1 MRMKFNK
8 LSQLVL
14 AAAFSLTAAGLLTAC
29 STLTADFVYVTSA
42 LATGSNQYGQVDVFE
57 VNQDSGRMRKIPASP
72 FPSGGRNPVADAPAP
87 DNASLYVVNEDD
99 NSIVQFIIGNDGKL
113 YPNYTTNTPG
123 VFPFAIAPVKGY
135 LYVLDTYQPLPTC
148 NSASPCSGSVGVF
161 PINKDDSL
169 GAAISNTSNGTS
181 YWPLTLPASPNDV
194 IVPTGIATGASGAY
208 VYVTAYD
215 SSVSPTVGYV
225 FGFSVNSDG
234 SLAPVNGG
242 TPFAAGTH
250 PSAVAGNPAANDL
263 YVTDMGPGNILG
275 FQINA
280 GMLTPLS
287 GSPYPS
293 GNQPVAI
300 VVDGKG
306 RFAYAANSLDANVTA
321 YTINAGNLTRVG
333 AYTTG
338 AQPVALGID
347 PYLNQYLYTANFLGN
362 TVSGFQINSTD
373 GTLLI
378 AQFSPFK
385 SNTNPTA
392 VAAIPHPVPIPK

>member
-1 MRMKFNK
+1 MRMKFNRM
-8 LSQLVL
+8 SQLVL
-14 AAAFSLTAAGLLTAC
+14 VAACSLTAAGLVTAC

-42 LATGSNQYGQVDVFE
+42 LGSGANQAGQVDVFE
-57 VNQDSGRMRKIPASP
+57 VNQDSGRMRQIPASP
-72 FPSGGRNPVADAPAP
+72 FPSGGRNPVADVPSP

-113 YPNYTTNTPG
+113 YPNFTTNTPG
-123 VFPFAIAPVKGY
+123 VFPFAIAPVKNY

-148 NSASPCSGSVGVF
+148 NIAAPCSGSVAGF

-169 GAAISNTSNGTS
+169 GTALTNTSDGTN
-181 YWPLTLPASPNDV
+181 YWPLTLPGKPSDV
-194 IVPTGIATGASGAY
+194 ITPTGITTAASGAF
-208 VYVTAYD
+208 VFVTAYD
-215 SSVSPTVGYV
+215 SSVAPTVGYV

-234 SLAPVNGG
+234 TLAPLNGG
-242 TPFAAGTH
+242 APFAAGTQ
-250 PSAVAGNPAANDL
+250 PSAVASDPSGSYL
-263 YVTDMGPGNILG
+263 YVTDMGQGNILG
-275 FQINA
+275 FQIN
-280 GMLTPLS
+280 GGLLTPLS

-293 GNQPVAI
+293 GNQPSAI

-306 RFAYAANSLDANVTA
+306 KFVYAANSLDANVTA
-321 YTINAGNLTRVG
+321 YMINGGNLTRVG
-333 AYTTG
+333 AYATG
-338 AQPVALGID
+338 TQPVAIGID

-362 TVSGFQINSTD
+362 SVSGFQINQTD

-378 AQFSPFK
+378 SQFSPYK